1 MHHQLHYQKSC
12 DCGRKGRHN
21 NDNPVSEQ
29 DILEGSRCISQVFP
43 DVAVR
48 QLRNFFE
55 IQEAIVCNKCV
66 LKHSCNFVNQSV
78 WRGDNKTL
86 NLAAVMRVLT
96 LYALE
101 AAHPELSVP
110 DEIKA
115 SVNRLLT
122 EILSLSQTVRQAA

>member
-1 MHHQLHYQKSC
+1 MT
-12 DCGRKGRHN
+12 RN
-21 NDNPVSEQ
+21 
-29 DILEGSRCISQVFP
+29 IP
-43 DVAVR
+43 DVFNLAVFFSAKR
-48 QLRNFFE
+48 LRNFFE